1 MPKGMVAGR
10 MGLWLL
16 FGLAVAGLGVW
27 NGEPVLILGGW
38 LLVALS
44 ALATMTGPRR
54 GQRRRRR

>member
-16 FGLAVAGLGVW
+16 FGLAVAALGVL
-27 NGEPVLILGGW
+27 NGEPVLILGGG

-44 ALATMTGPRR
+44 ALAIRANLR
-54 GQRRRRR
+54 